1 MSWDW
6 DKFWSRLQ
14 DNATES
20 MIAFVIVVVFGWGLR
35 RSWPVIMKW
44 LQSKQ
49 KLRDEIERLEG
60 LIAKLEGRINT
71 ALGAVARVQENGYR
85 REGHGIWLKLPIVK
99 PDDYF
104 RFTRGTCIP
113 IWVFANLKG
122 GVAKTTN
129 AANLAA
135 HFASQGE
142 RVLLIDLDYQGSASS
157 MGLRDHVRTR
167 VDQDCRA
174 TRLIDGGYRPHDLFD
189 ENWAP
194 SVGKDGMVKVEN
206 FRLVSAA
213 WDLAAAENR
222 LMVEWLLGARDD
234 DIRYTLAELL
244 HDEQVQE
251 RFSRII
257 IDAPPR
263 LTTACVQ
270 ALCAATHVFIP
281 TVLDQLSVEAV
292 QNFVGQVA
300 TLKKHNICPH
310 IHIGGIVGYRSGQAL
325 RQIPDAEEAIF
336 KTLRDAQLD
345 ENLYDSRETVPHNP
359 LLAESAGE
367 VIAYLRSDKP
377 RETRDVKAVFVR
389 LAQSI
394 EERMTNHA
402 S

>member
-20 MIAFVIVVVFGWGLR
+20 TIAFVIVVVLGWILR
-35 RSWPVIMKW
+35 RSWPAIKKW

-49 KLRDEIERLEG
+49 DLLDEIDGLKGDIDKLKERIG
-60 LIAKLEGRINT
+60 T
-71 ALGAVARVQENGYR
+71 ALGAVARVEENGYL
-85 REGHGIWLKLPIVK
+85 REGQGIWLKQPVVK

-104 RFTRGTCIP
+104 KFTRGTCIP

-135 HFASQGE
+135 HYASQGE

-157 MGLRDHVRTR
+157 MGLRDHIRTR

-174 TRLIDGGYRPHDLFD
+174 TRLIDGGYKPHDLFD

-194 SVGKDGMVKVEN
+194 SVGKDGMVDVEN

-222 LMVEWLLGARDD
+222 LMVEWLLSARDE
-234 DIRYTLAELL
+234 DIRYTLAKLL
-244 HDEQVQE
+244 HDEQVQQ
-251 RFSRII
+251 RFDRVI

-270 ALCAATHVFIP
+270 ALCAATHVVIP

-292 QNFVGQVA
+292 QNFVGQVR
-300 TLKKHNICPH
+300 TLKNHGICPH
-310 IHIGGIVGYRSGQAL
+310 IDVGGIVGYRSGQAL

-345 ENLYDSRETVPHNP
+345 ENLYDPKETVPHNP

-377 RETRDVKAVFVR
+377 RETKDVKAVFGK
-389 LAQSI
+389 LAKSI
-394 EERMTNHA
+394 EDRMANHA
-402 S
+402 G